1 MKIAIIGYGKMG
13 KEIASVAMERNHEIV
28 LRANDAEDIQQ
39 EILTTAD
46 VAIEFTSPDNA
57 VDNINR
63 CFDVNLPIVV
73 GTTGW
78 MNDLER
84 VRTACINQGQALLY
98 ASNFSIGVNILFEV
112 NNKLAQLMN
121 TQPMYE
127 VAMEEIHHT
136 EKKDAPSGSAISLA
150 NGIIN
155 HMDRKSGWT
164 LEEDAKANEIKI
176 KAIREADVPGTHRVC
191 YSSEIDEIEL
201 KHTARGRKG
210 FATGAVLAAE
220 WLQGRTGVFT
230 MKDLMT
236 L

>member
-13 KEIASVAMERNHEIV
+13 KEVQAIAVDRNHEIV
-28 LRANDAEDIQQ
+28 LKANNAEGIES
-39 EILTTAD
+39 EILTAAD

-78 MNDLER
+78 MGDLER
-84 VRTACINQGQALLY
+84 VKTACIDQGQALLY

-112 NNKLAQLMN
+112 NEKLAQLMN
-121 TQPMYE
+121 TQPSYD
-127 VAMEEIHHT
+127 VAMAEIHHT
-136 EKKDAPSGSAISLA
+136 EKMDTPSGTAISLA
-150 NGIIN
+150 NAITHN
-155 HMDRKSGWT
+155 MDRKSGWT
-164 LEEDAKANEIKI
+164 LEEDAKEHEIKI
-176 KAIREADVPGTHRVC
+176 KASREADVPGTHTVL
-191 YSSEIDEIEL
+191 YSSEIDELEL

-210 FATGAVLAAE
+210 FAMGAVLAAE

-230 MKDLMT
+230 MKNLMT
-236 L
+236 S

>member
-1 MKIAIIGYGKMG
+1 MG
-13 KEIASVAMERNHEIV
+13 KEVESIAVERNHEII
-28 LRANDAEDIQQ
+28 LKANDAEDIEQ

-57 VDNINR
+57 VGNINR

-78 MNDLER
+78 MGDLES
-84 VRTACINQGQALLY
+84 VKIACIEQGQALLY

-112 NNKLAQLMN
+112 NEKLAQLMN
-121 TQPMYE
+121 AQPMYE

-136 EKKDAPSGSAISLA
+136 EKKDAPSGTAISLA
-150 NGIIN
+150 NGITN
-155 HMDRKSGWT
+155 NMDRKSGWT
-164 LEEDAKANEIKI
+164 LEDDAKDHEIKI
-176 KAIREADVPGTHRVC
+176 KASREADVAGTHTVR

-210 FATGAVLAAE
+210 FAMGAVLAAE

>member
-13 KEIASVAMERNHEIV
+13 KEVESVAVKRNHEIV
-28 LRANDAEDIQQ
+28 LKANLAGDINE

-46 VAIEFTSPDNA
+46 VAIEFTSPENA
-57 VDNINR
+57 VDNIYR

-78 MNDLER
+78 MHDLER
-84 VRTACINQGQALLY
+84 VKTACIDQGQALLY
-98 ASNFSIGVNILFEV
+98 ASNFSIGVNIMFVV
-112 NNKLAQLMN
+112 NEKLAQLMN

-136 EKKDAPSGSAISLA
+136 EKKDAPSGTAISLA
-150 NGIIN
+150 NGITDN
-155 HMDRKSGWT
+155 MDRKSGWT
-164 LEEDAKANEIKI
+164 LEEDAKDNEIRI
-176 KAIREADVPGTHRVC
+176 KASREADVPGTHTVR
-191 YSSEIDEIEL
+191 YSSAIDELEL

-210 FATGAVLAAE
+210 FAMGAVLAAE
-220 WLQGRTGVFT
+220 WLPGRTGVFT